1 MMSAL
6 ERFLGC
12 VYMRRHLQRI
22 IQDCLTALPSNE
34 PGVIQF
40 RSESLQGRVVVN
52 PIHMQGLQLKLSPG
66 AEYREQWN
74 MEDLQVLERFFELRV
89 MAIPFKPNA
98 IHAFGR
104 LLNAPFRILRDLIQV
119 MKLELIPSFA
129 QQYQLK
135 WSVQFCLTVPPS
147 APYIVPI
154 GSSSILTA
162 TNKLL
167 FFLYI
172 RRLGMPAE
180 AEGSSVVIP
189 LVYDCNGN
197 VTQLAERR
205 DAASNNG
212 PSSGSPLAQTAGLM
226 LKRFT
231 EYGQSFALSP
241 GDCSIFPAIR
251 DLLTNLTLPNE
262 PQVMNVGM
270 QQANMG
276 QVNVPMGLGSGPQQ
290 VGMGNIGP
298 GTPINPLQ
306 MQGGPMPMG
315 VGHQSQQPQSQ
326 VTMPIQS
333 PYAQG
338 MNSMT
343 PMGINN
349 LGPNIN
355 MGQPGPG
362 MGPGMQ

>member
-1 MMSAL
+1 MSL
-6 ERFLGC
+6 IFVKLI
-12 VYMRRHLQRI
+12 Y
-22 IQDCLTALPSNE
+22 
-34 PGVIQF
+34 

-52 PIHMQGLQLKLSPG
+52 PIHMQGLQLRLSPG

-172 RRLGMPAE
+172 R
-180 AEGSSVVIP
+180 
-189 LVYDCNGN
+189 
-197 VTQLAERR
+197 
-205 DAASNNG
+205 
-212 PSSGSPLAQTAGLM
+212 
-226 LKRFT
+226 
-231 EYGQSFALSP
+231 
-241 GDCSIFPAIR
+241 
-251 DLLTNLTLPNE
+251 
-262 PQVMNVGM
+262 
-270 QQANMG
+270 
-276 QVNVPMGLGSGPQQ
+276 
-290 VGMGNIGP
+290 
-298 GTPINPLQ
+298 
-306 MQGGPMPMG
+306 
-315 VGHQSQQPQSQ
+315 
-326 VTMPIQS
+326 
-333 PYAQG
+333 
-338 MNSMT
+338 
-343 PMGINN
+343 
-349 LGPNIN
+349 
-355 MGQPGPG
+355 
-362 MGPGMQ
+362 

>member
-1 MMSAL
+1 
-6 ERFLGC
+6 
-12 VYMRRHLQRI
+12 
-22 IQDCLTALPSNE
+22 
-34 PGVIQF
+34 
-40 RSESLQGRVVVN
+40 
-52 PIHMQGLQLKLSPG
+52 
-66 AEYREQWN
+66 
-74 MEDLQVLERFFELRV
+74 
-89 MAIPFKPNA
+89 
-98 IHAFGR
+98 
-104 LLNAPFRILRDLIQV
+104 
-119 MKLELIPSFA
+119 
-129 QQYQLK
+129 
-135 WSVQFCLTVPPS
+135 
-147 APYIVPI
+147 
-154 GSSSILTA
+154 
-162 TNKLL
+162 
-167 FFLYI
+167 
-172 RRLGMPAE
+172 
-180 AEGSSVVIP
+180 
-189 LVYDCNGN
+189 
-197 VTQLAERR
+197 
-205 DAASNNG
+205 
-212 PSSGSPLAQTAGLM
+212 M

-262 PQVMNVGM
+262 PQVMNVAM
-270 QQANMG
+270 QQPNMG

-315 VGHQSQQPQSQ
+315 VGHQSQQPQPQ

-338 MNSMT
+338 MSSMT